1 MFWTP
6 ACIWQARSVRVSE
19 QSGSGTGHLRSGQRD
34 LGLTHYE
41 IHVGLPNKPG
51 TVVELESPPVAQNGE
66 ILELILED
74 GRVLQLQVNG
84 VSPYCR
90 VLGERP
96 IVERRRAE
104 TDTQLTLGIDHGR
117 RRSDGR
123 SLLAIHHPC
132 PRCMAT
138 EALVTHRGVMMT
150 TLFCTACRHGWGEP
164 PAVVAAATRTDR
176 RTIARPDAADRRG
189 PDRLPPPTCSY
200 CSTDAYV
207 HSTRRTAEEVYFC
220 CDGCQAMFALPRP
233 RAAHHQRSLE
243 SR

>member
-1 MFWTP
+1 MSK
-6 ACIWQARSVRVSE
+6 QA
-19 QSGSGTGHLRSGQRD
+19 GSGTGQLRSGQRD
-34 LGLTHYE
+34 LGFTHYE
-41 IHVGLPNKPG
+41 IHVGLPNKPA
-51 TVVELESPPVAQNGE
+51 TVVELESPPVAQDGE
-66 ILELILED
+66 ILELMLED
-74 GRVLQLQVNG
+74 GRVLQLQVCG

-96 IVERRRAE
+96 IAERRRADS
-104 TDTQLTLGIDHGR
+104 DTQLTLGIDHGR

-123 SLLAIHHPC
+123 TLLAIHHPC

-150 TLFCTACRHGWGEP
+150 TLHCTACRHDWGVP

-176 RTIARPDAADRRG
+176 RTIARPEAFDRRG
-189 PDRLPPPTCSY
+189 TDRPAPPTCSY

-207 HSTRRTAEEVYFC
+207 HSTRRTAEEIFFC
-220 CDGCQAMFALPRP
+220 CYGCQAMFAVPRP
-233 RAAHHQRSLE
+233 RPNTHHRSAE

>member
-1 MFWTP
+1 M
-6 ACIWQARSVRVSE
+6 SE
-19 QSGSGTGHLRSGQRD
+19 QSESGTGHLRSGQRD
-34 LGLTHYE
+34 LGLARYE
-41 IHVGLPNKPG
+41 IHVGMPNKPG
-51 TVVELESPPVAQNGE
+51 MIVELESPPVAQNGE

-90 VLGERP
+90 VRGERP
-96 IVERRRAE
+96 IVERRRAD

-123 SLLAIHHPC
+123 TLLAIQLPC

-150 TLFCTACRHGWGEP
+150 TLFCTACRHGWGET

-176 RTIARPDAADRRG
+176 RAIERPDSFERRS

-233 RAAHHQRSLE
+233 RPAHAHRALE